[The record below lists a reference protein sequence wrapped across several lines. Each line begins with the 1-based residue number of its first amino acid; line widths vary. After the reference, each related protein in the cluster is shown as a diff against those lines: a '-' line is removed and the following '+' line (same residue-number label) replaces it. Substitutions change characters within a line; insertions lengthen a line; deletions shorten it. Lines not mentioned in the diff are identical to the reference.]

1 MRISPLR
8 KRGMRH
14 TATMR
19 VLTSN
24 SAAAQ
29 AQWVGCGPLETPIEA
44 YRPWT
49 PKESALWCRLMLFGK
64 ALT

>member
-1 MRISPLR
+1 
-8 KRGMRH
+8 MRH